1 MAETI
6 ECVIQIEAAERELWS
21 LAEQI
26 LNAFER
32 LHSLAKS
39 SMMVEEHF
47 GQRNI
52 YLFIYFRLISAKTL
66 RGPATP
72 DSNASMKDLSS

>member
-52 YLFIYFRLISAKTL
+52 YLFFHFKSISTMNRHSTILPSPTRL
-66 RGPATP
+66 
-72 DSNASMKDLSS
+72 